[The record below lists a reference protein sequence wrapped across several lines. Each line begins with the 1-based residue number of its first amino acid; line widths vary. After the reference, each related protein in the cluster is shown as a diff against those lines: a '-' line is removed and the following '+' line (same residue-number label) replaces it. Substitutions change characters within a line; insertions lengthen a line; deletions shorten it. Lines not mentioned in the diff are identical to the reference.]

1 MIKYMKSGTKGEI
14 ALAVCNGE
22 IGYDEDL
29 GGEAPWVGYDP
40 AAGKMYCAAKDGYDA
55 FSVAYRIKA
64 ECGDEPVDE
73 SRGGA
78 KAPQQYYYT
87 NMEIG
92 DFGTGSQDGDNVGK
106 VIDLELPSC
115 TYDGKS
121 GYYDIATIA
130 ELEIDGMKCDIF
142 YDNGEGGYDEF
153 SEFYFSNPVRNL
165 KLTLTEIPQ
174 NAEPERGMTKAP
186 APVYGW
192 VLTFDEYNPR

>member
-14 ALAVCNGE
+14 ALAVNN
-22 IGYDEDL
+22 DDL
-29 GGEAPWVGYDP
+29 YASNWVGYDP
-40 AAGKMYCAAKDGYDA
+40 AAGKMYCTAIDGEDTFLA
-55 FSVAYRIKA
+55 AYRIKA
-64 ECGDEPVDE
+64 FCGDEPFE

-92 DFGTGSQDGDNVGK
+92 VFGDSGEAGT

-115 TYDGKS
+115 TYDERS
-121 GYYDIATIA
+121 GYYNIATIA

-142 YDNGEGGYDEF
+142 YDNGIGGYDEF
-153 SEFYFSNPVRNL
+153 SEFYFSNQVRNL

-174 NAEPERGMTKAP
+174 NAEPERGMTKSAG
-186 APVYGW
+186 PVYGW